1 MKQCNGNGC
10 KTWIDVRM
18 PGSGPGDTSHTII
31 HIMIY
36 VRNDFV
42 MECSFFGSCL
52 LEHLHV
58 CILYNLFITLFADIS
73 QNVGGRCCASA
84 WIPTPCYPKKDWFN
98 CIYTDSK
105 RWLFDQK
112 MSNPSTCPINGARM
126 KYVQYIYICNKCICL
141 AYIIIHCM
149 LN

>member
-18 PGSGPGDTSHTII
+18 PGSGPGETGHTII

-42 MECSFFGSCL
+42 MECSFFGTCR

-73 QNVGGRCCASA
+73 QNVAGALLCFSMDSY
-84 WIPTPCYPKKDWFN
+84 TLLPKKGLS
-98 CIYTDSK
+98 TDSK
-105 RWLFDQK
+105 RWLFK
-112 MSNPSTCPINGARM
+112 MASEDVKSTNVFFTCTLPETNIAPENRPF
-126 KYVQYIYICNKCICL
+126 QTEI
-141 AYIIIHCM
+141 
-149 LN
+149 